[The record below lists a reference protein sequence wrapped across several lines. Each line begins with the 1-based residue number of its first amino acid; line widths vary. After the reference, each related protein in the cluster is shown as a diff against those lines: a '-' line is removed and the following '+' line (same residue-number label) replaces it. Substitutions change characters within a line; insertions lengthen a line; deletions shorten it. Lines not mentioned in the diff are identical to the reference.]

1 MPGALALGARKLQ
14 SETRPEEESTIPAHN
29 KQEECLEMENHVN
42 YSRPIR
48 DAAEVV
54 QEMETQTSREE
65 DEGWHVI
72 TEDHLDME
80 SLVRYGPGYY
90 YYA

>member
-1 MPGALALGARKLQ
+1 
-14 SETRPEEESTIPAHN
+14 
-29 KQEECLEMENHVN
+29 MENHVN

>member
-1 MPGALALGARKLQ
+1 
-14 SETRPEEESTIPAHN
+14 
-29 KQEECLEMENHVN
+29 MENHVN

-72 TEDHLDME
+72 IEDHLDME